1 MDKNFYTVNEFHDL
15 TGKTIAKTTIYKY
28 VKRGK
33 IPAKRFG
40 DRYLIL
46 SSFVNEFLKNPSFS
60 IKTEKV
66 TQ

>member
-1 MDKNFYTVNEFHDL
+1 MGKNFYTVNEFHEL

-28 VKRGK
+28 VKEGK

-46 SSFVNEFLKNPSFS
+46 SSFVKEFVNNPSFS
-60 IKTEKV
+60 IS
-66 TQ
+66 